1 MNILYLT
8 NHLNVG
14 GITSYVFNL
23 AKGMKERGHNVY
35 IGSSGGE
42 LLPKFKQED
51 IIFVPLPI
59 KTKSELSPKIL
70 ISMYKLTHALKRYR
84 IEIIHSNSRTTQVL
98 ACALAKYKDF
108 RHVSTCHGFFKR
120 RITRRI
126 FGTWGRRV
134 IAVSQPVRE
143 HLIKD
148 FGVKEKNIT
157 LIYNGIEASR
167 FKNQDAPFRNEMR
180 RSLGLA
186 DCPVVGIVGRLSDV
200 KGHSYLIEAMQRVL
214 QKIPQAR
221 LVIVGEGK
229 MKKRLISLSK
239 RKGIEKNILFI
250 PSVKE
255 TRDVLSIMDV
265 FVMPS
270 LREGLGLALMEAM
283 AAGLAVIGSDVGGIK
298 DLVRH
303 GVNGLLVKPADTPDL
318 ASAISALL
326 EDSEKR
332 RSLGKE
338 AQVFIGR
345 NFSQEKMIAETE
357 NVYVEYLKNLQP

>member
-23 AKGMKERGHNVY
+23 AKGMKERGHNIY
-35 IGSSGGE
+35 IASSGGE
-42 LLPKFKQED
+42 LLPKFKQEG

-70 ISMYKLTHALKRYR
+70 ISMYKLSHVLKRYR

-98 ACALAKYKDF
+98 VSVLAKYKDF
-108 RHVSTCHGFFKR
+108 RHVTTCHGFFKR

-134 IAVSQPVRE
+134 IAVSQPVKE
-143 HLIKD
+143 HLMRD
-148 FGVKEKNIT
+148 FGVREKDIT
-157 LIYNGIEASR
+157 LIYNGIEAAR
-167 FKNQDAPFRNEMR
+167 FKHQDQNFRSEMR
-180 RSLGLA
+180 RNLSLA

-200 KGHSYLIEAMQRVL
+200 KGHSYLIEAMQKVL

-221 LVIVGEGK
+221 LVIVGEGR
-229 MKKRLISLSK
+229 MKKKLISLSR
-239 RKGIEKNILFI
+239 RKAIEKSILFI

-255 TRDVLSIMDV
+255 TRDILSIMDV

-270 LREGLGLALMEAM
+270 LKEGLGLALMEAM

-303 GVNGLLVKPADTPDL
+303 GVNGLLVKPADISGL
-318 ASAISALL
+318 ASAISVLL
-326 EDSEKR
+326 EDVEKR
-332 RSLGKE
+332 RSLGQE
-338 AQVFIGR
+338 ARIFIER
-345 NFSQEKMIAETE
+345 NFTQERMIAETE
-357 NVYVEYLKNLQP
+357 NVYAECLKNLES